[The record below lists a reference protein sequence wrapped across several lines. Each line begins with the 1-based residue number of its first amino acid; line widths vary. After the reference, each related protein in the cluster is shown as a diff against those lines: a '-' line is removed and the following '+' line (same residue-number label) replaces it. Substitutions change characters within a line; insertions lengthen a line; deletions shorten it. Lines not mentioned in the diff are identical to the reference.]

1 MTSNNYILIPSYND
15 YEVVYQLINKTKKI
29 IDEFKIKCNFLIIDD
44 GSTNENGLDKLN
56 NQEDIKIL
64 KLKRNLGHQR
74 AIAVGLAYLYDNL
87 IFDFIIVMDGDGE
100 DDPAYIPKL
109 LNLAINTNKIVFAS
123 RERRSEG
130 LLFIIFYNIYKFL
143 HFVLTGIKVD
153 IGNFSVIPR
162 NSLKRLTVISEMWNH
177 YAAAVVNAKVDYL
190 TIPTNR
196 AKRISGKTKMNFL
209 SLISHGFSALS
220 VHLDLVL
227 IRALFFFSIP
237 LILLVF
243 LSLIGTNY
251 LRIYELIVLFFLLF
265 FILLLFTL
273 LNLKNRILT
282 GFILIRDYIYF
293 IDEIV

>member
-1 MTSNNYILIPSYND
+1 
-15 YEVVYQLINKTKKI
+15 
-29 IDEFKIKCNFLIIDD
+29 
-44 GSTNENGLDKLN
+44 
-56 NQEDIKIL
+56 
-64 KLKRNLGHQR
+64 
-74 AIAVGLAYLYDNL
+74 
-87 IFDFIIVMDGDGE
+87 MDGDGE
-100 DDPAYIPKL
+100 DDPAYIPEL
-109 LNLAINTNKIVFAS
+109 LNLALTANKIVFAS

-130 LLFIIFYNIYKFL
+130 LLFILFYNIYKFL
-143 HFVLTGIKVD
+143 HFILTGIKVD

-196 AKRISGKTKMNFL
+196 AKRILGKTKMNFF

-227 IRALFFFSIP
+227 IRGLFFFSVG
-237 LILLVF
+237 LF
-243 LSLIGTNY
+243 SLIFISLLKFNY
-251 LRIYELIVLFFLLF
+251 LRTYELILLFFLLF

-293 IDEIV
+293 IDEII